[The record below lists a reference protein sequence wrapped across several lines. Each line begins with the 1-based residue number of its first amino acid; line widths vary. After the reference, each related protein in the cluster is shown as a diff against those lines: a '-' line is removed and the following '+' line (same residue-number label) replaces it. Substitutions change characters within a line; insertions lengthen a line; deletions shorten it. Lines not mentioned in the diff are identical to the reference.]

1 MKFII
6 HVFILVPF
14 RSLVRSIL
22 WKKNS
27 KSEET
32 SLKLENLRQWV
43 KAGFDA
49 KDSRISGN
57 PKRHVWIKKTLH
69 WVLMPKATVLT
80 KFWVLKNL
88 ERKEKVNK
96 KVEKFYTQ
104 EKIYHWNKQMNNIV
118 CKNKIAFNIKWKKLL
133 EPNARRTFRLMR
145 KIWTG
150 LRSYV
155 DKTWRHRCMFVY

>member
-1 MKFII
+1 ME
-6 HVFILVPF
+6 
-14 RSLVRSIL
+14 
-22 WKKNS
+22 KKNS

-88 ERKEKVNK
+88 REKK
-96 KVEKFYTQ
+96 
-104 EKIYHWNKQMNNIV
+104 
-118 CKNKIAFNIKWKKLL
+118 
-133 EPNARRTFRLMR
+133 R
-145 KIWTG
+145 
-150 LRSYV
+150 
-155 DKTWRHRCMFVY
+155 